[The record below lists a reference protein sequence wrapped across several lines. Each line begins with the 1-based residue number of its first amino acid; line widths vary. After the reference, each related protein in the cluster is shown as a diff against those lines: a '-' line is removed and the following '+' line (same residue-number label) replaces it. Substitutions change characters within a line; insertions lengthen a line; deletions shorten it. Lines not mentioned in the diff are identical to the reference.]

1 MRRKLSR
8 CTTTMCNTRDMT
20 SHHKQHPMI
29 DIWKMSPCAVHTA
42 PVRRGRSH
50 SGVAVPHRTAAGV
63 RFAEVMELSTQ
74 PVGPGPAERVL
85 RPGEGIAFD
94 ISDKW

>member
-1 MRRKLSR
+1 MA
-8 CTTTMCNTRDMT
+8 
-20 SHHKQHPMI
+20 
-29 DIWKMSPCAVHTA
+29 AVLWLCVVSLAIA
-42 PVRRGRSH
+42 PS
-50 SGVAVPHRTAAGV
+50 VAVPHRSSAGV